1 MSRSRLLS
9 SIFVPGFTSGIK
21 EAEHEMLV
29 FQLVN
34 FVAARMFS
42 TGIRRRD
49 VPSST
54 LKTQVREPREVSPW
68 VIGAA
73 YSKTRPVP
81 AVAVTSSSVHI
92 AMYTVNESW
101 EEVKR
106 RQGREDE
113 SGGV

>member
-1 MSRSRLLS
+1 MYIVLHTCPKFYVRNQRNGTRNGCIPTCKFHRCQDVLYC
-9 SIFVPGFTSGIK
+9 
-21 EAEHEMLV
+21 
-29 FQLVN
+29 
-34 FVAARMFS
+34 RR
-42 TGIRRRD
+42 IRRRD

-73 YSKTRPVP
+73 DSKTRPVP

-92 AMYTVNESW
+92 AIYTVNESW

>member
-1 MSRSRLLS
+1 MSRSRVLS
-9 SIFVPGFTSGIK
+9 SILVPRFTSGIK
-21 EAEHEMLV
+21 EAEHKMLV

-42 TGIRRRD
+42 IGIRRRD

-73 YSKTRPVP
+73 DSKTRPVP

-106 RQGREDE
+106 RRGREEE

>member
-1 MSRSRLLS
+1 
-9 SIFVPGFTSGIK
+9 
-21 EAEHEMLV
+21 
-29 FQLVN
+29 
-34 FVAARMFS
+34 MFS

-73 YSKTRPVP
+73 DSKTRPVP
-81 AVAVTSSSVHI
+81 VVAVTSSSVHI